1 MAPAMIPPKAPDIMP
16 ALRKMMKRFD
26 LRRMSSGSAEG
37 GAYVLFM
44 SPIPRRNKEKY
55 SRL

>member
-26 LRRMSSGSAEG
+26 LRVTNEQRVGRGRSIHTVHVSDTT
-37 GAYVLFM
+37 
-44 SPIPRRNKEKY
+44 
-55 SRL
+55 